1 MKKKLNKTLSFCL
14 SSLMLTLVIV
24 AVSPKHASAPTPTKS
39 NGALHLME
47 NPPW

>member
-14 SSLMLTLVIV
+14 SSLMIALTIV
-24 AVSPKHASAPTPTKS
+24 AVSPKHHAPIPTQAKGVIQL
-39 NGALHLME
+39 NE

>member
-24 AVSPKHASAPTPTKS
+24 AVSPKHHALTPKQPKGVFQLNENAP
-39 NGALHLME
+39 
-47 NPPW
+47 W